1 MMQLNQEAETDSLL
15 LLKLLFKNQPIETIE
30 WNVSV

>member
-15 LLKLLFKNQPIETIE
+15 LLKLLFKNQLIEIIK
-30 WNVSV
+30 WNISV